1 MSLAVEPSGLVAF
14 LVDLLNTPSPTGYH
28 REAMAFCRERF
39 AALSGV
45 EASFT
50 RKGALMV
57 RVPGEDAALP
67 PIGITAHADTLGLMV
82 REIKSSGR
90 LAVHRIGGLLLN
102 GAESENV
109 TIRTADD
116 RRYRGTFALNNTS
129 VHVNRDAAS
138 SERTDR
144 TMEVRIDERVS
155 SKADVEALG
164 IQVGDFI
171 FLDPR
176 VEVTARGFIKS
187 RFLDDKASVA
197 AIYGALS
204 ALDRAGM
211 KPKRTIL
218 ALISNYEEVGHG
230 GSADWPAELDE
241 LLSVDM
247 GVVGDGHNG
256 DEFSVSLC
264 TADGGGPYHFDMLEK
279 LRGLASAHDI
289 PLKPD
294 YFPFYASDGT
304 AYWRAGGSARVGLI
318 GPGVY
323 ASHSYERTH
332 TDAVVHT
339 AHLIARYMLAG

>member
-1 MSLAVEPSGLVAF
+1 MSLAIDPSSLVAF

-39 AALSGV
+39 TALAGV

-50 RKGALMV
+50 RKGALML
-57 RVPGEDAALP
+57 RIPGEDAAP
-67 PIGITAHADTLGLMV
+67 PPVGITAHADTLGLMV
-82 REIKSSGR
+82 REIKSNGR
-90 LAVHRIGGLLLN
+90 LAIHRIGGLLLH

-116 RRYRGTFALNNTS
+116 RCYRGTFALNNTS
-129 VHVNRDAAS
+129 VHVNKEAAT

-176 VEVTARGFIKS
+176 VEVTASGFIKS

-204 ALDRAGM
+204 ALNHAGM
-211 KPKRTIL
+211 KPKRTVL

-230 GSADWPAELDE
+230 GAADWPAELDE
-241 LLSVDM
+241 LLSIDM

-264 TADGGGPYHFDMLEK
+264 TADGGGPYHFDMIQK
-279 LRGLASAHDI
+279 LRELAAAHNI

-294 YFPFYASDGT
+294 YFPYYASDGT
-304 AYWRAGGSARVGLI
+304 AYWGAGGGARVGLI

-339 AHLIARYMLAG
+339 AHLIARYLLAE

>member
-1 MSLAVEPSGLVAF
+1 MIDSASLVGF
-14 LVDLLNTPSPTGYH
+14 LTDLLNTHSPTGYH
-28 REAMAFCRERF
+28 REAMALCRERF
-39 AALSGV
+39 SAVAGV
-45 EASFT
+45 ETGFT
-50 RKGALMV
+50 RKGALTI
-57 RVPGEDAALP
+57 RVPGEDSAAAP
-67 PIGITAHADTLGLMV
+67 VGITAHADTLGLMV
-82 REIKSSGR
+82 REIKPNGR
-90 LAVHRIGGLLLN
+90 LGIHRIGGLLLN

-109 TIRTADD
+109 TIRTADN

-129 VHVNRDAAS
+129 THVNKDAAT

-155 SKADVEALG
+155 SRADVEALG
-164 IQVGDFI
+164 IQVGDFV

-176 VEVTARGFIKS
+176 VEVTASGFIKS

-197 AIYGALS
+197 AIYGALHGM
-204 ALDRAGM
+204 ARAGL
-211 KPKRTIL
+211 KPKRPIVVQV
-218 ALISNYEEVGHG
+218 ANYEEVGHG
-230 GSADWPAELDE
+230 GSADWPAELEE

-264 TADGGGPYHFDMLEK
+264 TADGGGPYHFDMIEK
-279 LRGLASAHDI
+279 LRGLAQAHDI
-289 PLKPD
+289 PIKPD
-294 YFPFYASDGT
+294 YFPYYASDGT

-339 AHLIARYMLAG
+339 AHLIARYMLAE